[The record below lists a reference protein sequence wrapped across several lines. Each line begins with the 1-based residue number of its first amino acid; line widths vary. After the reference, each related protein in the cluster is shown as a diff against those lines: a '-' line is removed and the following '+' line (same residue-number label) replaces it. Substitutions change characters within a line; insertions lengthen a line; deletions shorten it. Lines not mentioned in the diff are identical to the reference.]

1 MLPQSKLK
9 TSIEF
14 SDEGTQ
20 WTGLHYGELFLS
32 NSIEFADWESDPVS
46 PWACWGCEAAWCARM
61 CLSRVVRTESQLLF
75 MKPYYETSLCKP
87 DSDDD
92 SRRLLK
98 DSLLIPF
105 EDWQRVRIIAQELPE
120 VKTFPVITNHD
131 IINLWLQQR
140 QEYAVETEYCTFT
153 QNLRKNC
160 IASHPFSLDQIVSIL
175 EEQLDLLNT
184 PPVEVEGKFES
195 PPQLFNSEDYHSLYF
210 DFEGLPEFV
219 THRVSDRALIIGN
232 EYLFNP
238 ASPMP

>member
-1 MLPQSKLK
+1 MLPLSKLE

-32 NSIEFADWESDPVS
+32 NSIENADWKSDPVS
-46 PWACWGCEAAWCARM
+46 PWACWGCEEAWCARI

-75 MKPYYETSLCKP
+75 MKPYYKTPLCEP
-87 DSDDD
+87 DTDDD
-92 SRRLLK
+92 SHKLLE

-105 EDWQRVRIIAQELPE
+105 DDWQRVRNIVHELPD
-120 VKTFPVITNHD
+120 VKSFPVITNQD

-140 QEYAVETEYCTFT
+140 QEYAIENEHYTFT

-160 IASHPFSLDQIVSIL
+160 IASHPFSVDQFTSIL
-175 EEQLDLLNT
+175 EEQLDLLNF
-184 PPVEVEGKFES
+184 PPVEVEGIFDCVT
-195 PPQLFNSEDYHSLYF
+195 QLFNSEDYNSLYF
-210 DFEGLPEFV
+210 DLEGLPEFV
-219 THRVSDRALIIGN
+219 THRVTDHALVIGN

-238 ASPMP
+238 ASPTP